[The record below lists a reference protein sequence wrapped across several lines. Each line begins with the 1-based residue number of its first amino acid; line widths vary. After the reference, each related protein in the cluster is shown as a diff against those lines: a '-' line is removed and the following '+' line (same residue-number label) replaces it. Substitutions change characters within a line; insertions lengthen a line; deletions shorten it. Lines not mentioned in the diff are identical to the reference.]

1 LAANDTRIYQ
11 QYLLCAVK
19 TNSLIVQEKIGKTNN
34 DI

>member
-1 LAANDTRIYQ
+1 MYNAYIYQ

-19 TNSLIVQEKIGKTNN
+19 TNNLIVQEKIGKTHN